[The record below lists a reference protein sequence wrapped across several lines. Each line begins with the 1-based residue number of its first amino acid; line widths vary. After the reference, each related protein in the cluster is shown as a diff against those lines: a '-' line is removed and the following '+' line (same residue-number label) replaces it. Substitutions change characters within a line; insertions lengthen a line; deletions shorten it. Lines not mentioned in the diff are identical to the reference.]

1 MLTTSLLAGA
11 LAFVPVTADDLT
23 QQLDDVLFRLEDATG
38 AYRWSLADELT
49 SLTLEDSVTTV
60 PHLIDAARRAPPAV
74 DLVIAQTLLEAD
86 ASGPASELLLPLLD
100 TPQASDALTVLSD
113 RAFRR
118 LPSVAEAL
126 TARLDDANVPILER
140 IDVARTLV
148 RATRG
153 APRREGEEFLDAALE
168 SDDPETRAEA
178 ALALAQVLHFPTARP
193 VLKELAKD
201 PGPRG
206 QLARAYLDID
216 EKNRLYVEQIHRAES
231 DPQRVGGEQ
240 TARGIGTLDVLGEL
254 IEKIQENHLLGDQ
267 LDDAEGR
274 ERLITAAAKG
284 MLGSLDQHSTYF
296 SSEEFE
302 RWILDLRRN
311 YGGIGAYVDTIDG
324 VFTITRPIYSGP
336 AYEAGLTSGDKI
348 LEVDGWSTYSRT
360 NDEIIKKLKGPPGT
374 DVLVNVWREGW
385 EDPQDFLLER
395 AAIHIPSVNYDMLP
409 GDIGYV
415 EVVTFAEGTA
425 LELLEALD
433 AMRTEGMRGCI
444 LDLRNNTGGYLNEAV
459 NMASLFLDPN
469 TLVVYTEGRGVPRA
483 DYRSKNFRGRFEGP
497 LAVLVNR
504 RSASASEIVSGAIQ
518 VEGRAPIV
526 GEQTF
531 GKGSVQSA
539 IPLETRPG
547 DTLLTDV
554 NYNNLYDPEDEFED
568 LDGDGEYTYPVN
580 VKITNARYYLG
591 DDTSIHTE
599 RDLEGRVVEEGGVT
613 PDVEVEFEGFEPWE
627 TAELARLLRESREAY
642 EDEHGLSDDESDD
655 DETADDGTSPD
666 LDVPGYKNPFD
677 RYVSEHWD
685 EHRDLFYELAE
696 NDGRDPSAYPGFAA
710 WRDTLDTPL
719 DDDVLR
725 RWLRWEIRDR
735 VADDRGKPFPGI
747 RQFGDWQEDTQLQAA
762 IREVAE
768 RMDLDLGSVDGY
780 ELIVKADA
788 DALGAEGR

>member
-1 MLTTSLLAGA
+1 MLTTPLLAAA
-11 LAFVPVTADDLT
+11 LAIASPTTDDLARE
-23 QQLDDVLFRLEDATG
+23 LDDVLFRLEDATG
-38 AYRWSLADELT
+38 AYRWALASELT
-49 SLTLEDSVTTV
+49 DVTLEDTVTTV
-60 PHLIDAARRAPPAV
+60 PHLIDAARSAPPEV

-100 TPQASDALTVLSD
+100 TPMVADALAVLSD

-118 LPSVAEAL
+118 LPNVSDAL
-126 TARLDDANVPILER
+126 TARLSDANTPIIER

-148 RATRG
+148 RASRG
-153 APRREGEEFLDAALE
+153 APRADAERFLKDAVS

-178 ALALAQVLHFPTARP
+178 AFALAQVFDYGAARP
-193 VLKELAKD
+193 VLRELASD

-206 QLARAYLDID
+206 ELARAYLEID
-216 EKNRLYVEQIHRAES
+216 EKNRLYVERVHRAETT
-231 DPQRVGGEQ
+231 PQRNDEALGVGVGS
-240 TARGIGTLDVLGEL
+240 LDVLDEL
-254 IEKIQENHLLGDQ
+254 IRKIQENHLLGDQ
-267 LDDAEGR
+267 LVDDVGR

-296 SSEEFE
+296 SSDEFE

-311 YGGIGAYVDTIDG
+311 YAGIGAYVDTIDG

-348 LEVDGWSTYSRT
+348 LEVDGWSTYSET
-360 NDEIIKKLKGPPGT
+360 NEEIIRRLKGPPGT
-374 DVLVNVWREGW
+374 EVSINVWREGW
-385 EDPQDFLLER
+385 EDPQDFVIAR
-395 AAIHIPSVNYDMLP
+395 QVIHIPSVNWSMLP
-409 GDIGYV
+409 GRIGYV

-425 LELLEALD
+425 LELVESLD
-433 AMRTEGMRGCI
+433 AMRDEGMRGCI

-459 NMASLFLDPN
+459 KMASLFLEPN
-469 TLVVYTEGRGVPRA
+469 SLVVYTEGRGVPRS
-483 DYRSKNFRGRFEGP
+483 DYYSKNYRGRFDGP

-547 DTLLTDV
+547 DTLKTDA
-554 NYNNLYDPEDEFED
+554 NYNGLYDPEDEFDD
-568 LDGDGEYTYPVN
+568 LDGDGQYTFPVN

-599 RDLEGRVVEEGGVT
+599 RDLDGRVVQEGGVS

-627 TAELARLLRESREAY
+627 TAELARLFNEARDAY
-642 EDEHGLSDDESDD
+642 DEMYGVDGEEESDD
-655 DETADDGTSPD
+655 DTPN
-666 LDVPGYKNPFD
+666 LDKPVYKNPFVA
-677 RYVSEHWD
+677 YVD
-685 EHRDLFYELAE
+685 ERWSDHRQLFYRLAE
-696 NDGRDPSAYPGFAA
+696 NDGRDAASYPGFAD
-710 WRDTLDTPL
+710 WRDGLDTPL

-725 RWLRWEIRDR
+725 RWLRWTIRDR
-735 VADDRGKPFPGI
+735 VADDRGKPFPGV
-747 RQFGDWQEDTQLQAA
+747 RQFGDWQEDSQLQAA
-762 IREVAE
+762 IREVADS
-768 RMDLDLGSVDGY
+768 MNLDLATVQGY
-780 ELIVKADA
+780 ELIAKADT
-788 DALGAEGR
+788 DGAPTGR